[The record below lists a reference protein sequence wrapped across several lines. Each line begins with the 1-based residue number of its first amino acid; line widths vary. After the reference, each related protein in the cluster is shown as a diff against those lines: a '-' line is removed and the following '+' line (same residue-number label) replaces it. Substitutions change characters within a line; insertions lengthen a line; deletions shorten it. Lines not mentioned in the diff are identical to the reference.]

1 MAESRMGRMATML
14 LLGLTLGGCTPMDD
28 LLAGIFGR
36 SMRNQPSVG
45 AYENP
50 RLPPEGSVPF
60 AAPNYPA
67 SPDQVGLG
75 QPEGSEIPPAV
86 TPFQLLTSAPEAQPA
101 IAQRNPVPATAE
113 SLERGRVMYERS
125 CTPCHASSGA
135 GDGLVTRA
143 GVPPR
148 SLLTPEARALSD
160 GYIYTI
166 IRVGRGAMPQYGH
179 QITHFDRW
187 HLVNYVRQLQAGGA
201 DDA

>member
-1 MAESRMGRMATML
+1 MVESKVVRTATML
-14 LLGLTLGGCTPMDD
+14 LIGLTLGGCTPMDD
-28 LLAGIFGR
+28 LLSGIFGR
-36 SMRNQPSVG
+36 SMRSQPSLG
-45 AYENP
+45 AYESP

-75 QPEGSEIPPAV
+75 QPEGSEIPPMV
-86 TPFQLLTSAPEAQPA
+86 TPFQLLTGAAEAQPA
-101 IAQRNPVPATAE
+101 IDQPNPVPATAA

-125 CTPCHASSGA
+125 CVPCHASTGA
-135 GDGLVTRA
+135 GDGPVTRS

-148 SLLTPEARALSD
+148 SLLTAEARALSD

-187 HLVNYVRQLQAGGA
+187 HVVNYVRQLQAGDA